1 MVLYQETAFYS
12 AVFLYE
18 KVWPMNKMCNGS
30 SRKENRL
37 FYKVFYVSFDIFNC
51 IYRVL
56 LEYSREVLMAIVMP
70 AIL

>member
-1 MVLYQETAFYS
+1 MGRFFT
-12 AVFLYE
+12 YE
-18 KVWPMNKMCNGS
+18 KVCLMNKICNGS

-37 FYKVFYVSFDIFNC
+37 FYKVFYVSSNIFNC

-56 LEYSREVLMAIVMP
+56 LEYSREVLMAIMMP